1 MEKKKI
7 FKVSLVFEDG
17 SNCKA
22 VRPGEDVK
30 TVLAK
35 FLQEPSVRK
44 HQQRYSLV
52 DFKVEELDELP
63 IPTENRFWLESA
75 GDGKYAVIDEQ
86 RKLALS
92 FEFGRLRET
101 GRYTDY
107 HGVKP
112 PLGPVN
118 SEFLMEVHFWLSK
131 YHPVLL
137 GYDEV

>member
-17 SNCKA
+17 TNCQGVSFGADATEAIAAALKM
-22 VRPGEDVK
+22 
-30 TVLAK
+30 
-35 FLQEPSVRK
+35 PSVRK
-44 HQQRYSLV
+44 YMAGHNIV

-63 IPTENRFWLESA
+63 IPPENRFWLESA

-101 GRYTDY
+101 GRYTDF

-112 PLGPVN
+112 PLGEIN

-131 YHPVLL
+131 YYSTLL
-137 GYDEV
+137 G